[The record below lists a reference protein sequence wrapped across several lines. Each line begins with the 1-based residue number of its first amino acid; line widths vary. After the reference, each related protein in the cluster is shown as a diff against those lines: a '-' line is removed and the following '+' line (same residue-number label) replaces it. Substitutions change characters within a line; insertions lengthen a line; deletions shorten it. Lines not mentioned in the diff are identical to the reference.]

1 MPQIAMEP
9 IKHWNFRATPANIDV
24 GRALSESFE
33 AGATVVR
40 IRAKFTKG
48 VKPYLFV
55 RYDSDDAKAL
65 PPLWNAVKGHGIGL
79 TDGTPIKYTP
89 NGFALE
95 AMPLSRIGKAA
106 DPEVGQWIVISGDK
120 SIEVALELIRRQREL
135 LKRRQRVTVE
145 CL

>member
-1 MPQIAMEP
+1 
-9 IKHWNFRATPANIDV
+9 V

-55 RYDSDDAKAL
+55 LYDSDDAKAL
-65 PPLWNAVKGHGIGL
+65 PPLWNAVKGHGISL

-89 NGFALE
+89 AGFALE
-95 AMPLSRIGKAA
+95 PVQVNQLSKAPA
-106 DPEVGQWIVISGDK
+106 TEMKQWIVISGDK